1 LRLGDWRRKHF
12 PMEETSQKKLFL
24 AVFPSVMLPMFL
36 ATLDTTIVSTAIPA
50 IAGDLGDVERVSW
63 IVVSYLIAATIAAPV
78 YGRLGDALGRKRVM
92 FLALGVFILA
102 SVLCAMSRSIMALS
116 AARVLQGLGGGGLV
130 TLSQA
135 LVGEVV
141 PPRERGRYQGYTA
154 TTVVCSSSLGPV
166 VGGWLT
172 QYFNWQTVFWVNVP
186 LGLLAVLLTFR
197 LKPRLPSA
205 GAFNFDFA
213 GLALF
218 ILAVVPLL
226 LAIEQFQKF
235 DPTLLPFA
243 VLMLG
248 ISATA
253 VVLLLRQQALAK
265 SPLLPIALL
274 RQEVIWRCN
283 LMAVCTGA
291 TIVSLVTFL
300 PIYLEVVRA
309 LSPAEAG
316 MHLLPLTAFVA
327 VGSIITG
334 QIITRTGHCGR
345 VPSVGQPVLAV
356 LMLAFAILAPSLSL
370 AQLPIF
376 FFGIALTLGTSMPV
390 VQVVVQLV
398 AGVRQ
403 LGAAAG
409 SVQFFRSV
417 GAGLGAA
424 VVGAVLFGSLAAFDT
439 DTARLF
445 AHMVEV
451 GPKALDGLSPERVA
465 VVQAQVANAFRAAF
479 AVIAIFPMVA
489 AYNAWKMPVRR
500 IDNFTPP
507 PAKSV

>member
-1 LRLGDWRRKHF
+1 
-12 PMEETSQKKLFL
+12 MEETSQKKLFF

-36 ATLDTTIVSTAIPA
+36 ATLDSTIVSTALPA
-50 IAGDLGDVERVSW
+50 IAGDLGDAARVSW
-63 IVVSYLIAATIAAPV
+63 IVVAYLIAATIAAPV

-92 FLALGVFILA
+92 FMALSVFIFA
-102 SVLCAMSRSIMALS
+102 SVMCAMSRSILALS
-116 AARVLQGLGGGGLV
+116 AARVLQGLGGGGLM

-141 PPRERGRYQGYTA
+141 PPRERGKYQGYTA
-154 TTVVCSSSLGPV
+154 TTVVVSSCLGPV

-172 QYFNWQTVFWVNVP
+172 QYFNWQTIFWVNIP

-197 LKPRLPSA
+197 LKPR
-205 GAFNFDFA
+205 GAVVGTFSFDFP

-226 LAIEQFQKF
+226 LALEEFQKF
-235 DPTLLPFA
+235 DLALLPIA
-243 VLMLG
+243 ALMLA

-253 VVLLLRQQALAK
+253 VVVLLRQQARA
-265 SPLLPIALL
+265 SAPLLPIALL
-274 RQEVIWRCN
+274 RQEAIWRCN

-300 PIYLEVVRA
+300 PIYLEVVRS

-316 MHLLPLTAFVA
+316 LHLLPLTGFVA
-327 VGSIITG
+327 VGAMVTG
-334 QIITRTGHCGR
+334 QIITRTGHCGL
-345 VPSVGQPVLAV
+345 VPTVGQPILAV
-356 LMLAFAILAPSLSL
+356 LILAFALLAPSLSL
-370 AQLPIF
+370 SQLPIF
-376 FFGIALTLGTSMPV
+376 FLGIALTMGTAMPV
-390 VQVVVQLV
+390 VQVVVQML

-417 GAGLGAA
+417 GSGLGAA
-424 VVGAVLFGSLAAFDT
+424 LVGAVLFGTLAAFDP
-439 DTARLF
+439 DAARLF
-445 AHMVEV
+445 AHMVED

-465 VVQAQVANAFRAAF
+465 IVQPQVANAFRAAF
-479 AVIAIFPMVA
+479 TVIAIFPMVA
-489 AYNAWKMPVRR
+489 SYNAWKMPVRR
-500 IDNFTPP
+500 IEGYAPP
-507 PAKSV
+507 SAKQG